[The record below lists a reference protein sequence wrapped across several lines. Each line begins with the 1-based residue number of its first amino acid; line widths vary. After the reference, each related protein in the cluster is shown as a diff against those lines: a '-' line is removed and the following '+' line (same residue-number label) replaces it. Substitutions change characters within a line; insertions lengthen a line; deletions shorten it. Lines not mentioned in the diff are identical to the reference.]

1 MNSGIYFFRKEIF
14 NFIPKNKRTS
24 LENDILPY
32 LIKNKKIKGIYSKD
46 FFIDIIKENL
56 NFAKKINSNN

>member
-46 FFIDIIKENL
+46 FLLIL
-56 NFAKKINSNN
+56 A